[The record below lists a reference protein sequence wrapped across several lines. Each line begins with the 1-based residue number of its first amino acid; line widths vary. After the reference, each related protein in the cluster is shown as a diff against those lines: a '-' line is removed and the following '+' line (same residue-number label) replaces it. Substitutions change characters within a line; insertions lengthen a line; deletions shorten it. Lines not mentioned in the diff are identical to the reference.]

1 MKRRAHLTFS
11 NPQDFQTN
19 QAKSAPSFLF
29 VEGLGGN
36 EFRFSIWGQ
45 PEDSYIP
52 MCFVGSVPS
61 NMFHDFWNGTVF
73 SRNKEHMEFLCQIWG
88 FHQVTPETVDFE
100 TRMDLDLGPIIW
112 S

>member
-1 MKRRAHLTFS
+1 MKRRAHLIFS

-88 FHQVTPETVDFE
+88 FHQVTPETVNFE
-100 TRMDLDLGPIIW
+100 TRTDLGPIIW